1 MQIKYSTTVWIWVIY
16 FLGKR
21 RMTLAA
27 EQKEIYD
34 EATDFLSENADL
46 EGQIEGETNEA
57 QAPKEESSEFA
68 LKMINSVKAMNSG
81 EMSHYEM
88 VNSFSLADE
97 LKCLFMF
104 IQALPHRPIV
114 PMYPEAPFL
123 FFKGVSLPRSFD
135 LTEEM
140 AHDVETFMK
149 GKNSEYFNE
158 LHLHDLES
166 YYLDAYESAVRIYND
181 MVEKTRASYL
191 ANVKQAKSQV
201 IEISA
206 AGVCGLVVV
215 LALVGLS

>member
-1 MQIKYSTTVWIWVIY
+1 MEEMDVSEVDH
-16 FLGKR
+16 
-21 RMTLAA
+21 
-27 EQKEIYD
+27 D
-34 EATDFLSENADL
+34 ENK
-46 EGQIEGETNEA
+46 
-57 QAPKEESSEFA
+57 PREESSEFA
-68 LKMINSVKAMNSG
+68 LKMINSVKAMNNG

-123 FFKGVSLPRSFD
+123 FFKGVLLPRSFD

-140 AHDVETFMK
+140 AHDIETFMK
-149 GKNSEYFNE
+149 GKNSEYFRD
-158 LHLHDLES
+158 LHLHDLEA
-166 YYLDAYESAVRIYND
+166 YYLDAYESAVRMYND
-181 MVEKTRASYL
+181 MVEKTRLSYL

-206 AGVCGLVVV
+206 AIVCGLVVIM
-215 LALVGLS
+215 ALFGLS

>member
-1 MQIKYSTTVWIWVIY
+1 MPPSEEKI
-16 FLGKR
+16 
-21 RMTLAA
+21 A
-27 EQKEIYD
+27 EIDFNGSELPVEEMDVSEVDHD
-34 EATDFLSENADL
+34 ENK
-46 EGQIEGETNEA
+46 
-57 QAPKEESSEFA
+57 PREESSEFA
-68 LKMINSVKAMNSG
+68 LKMINSVKAMNNG
-81 EMSHYEM
+81 ELSHYEM

-123 FFKGVSLPRSFD
+123 FFKGVLLPRSYD

-140 AHDVETFMK
+140 AHDIETFMK
-149 GKNSEYFNE
+149 GKNSEYFRD
-158 LHLHDLES
+158 LHLHDLEA

-181 MVEKTRASYL
+181 MVEKTRLSYL

-206 AGVCGLVVV
+206 AIVCGLVVI
-215 LALVGLS
+215 LALFGLS

>member
-1 MQIKYSTTVWIWVIY
+1 MLPSEEKIAEIDFSGSE
-16 FLGKR
+16 LGVEE
-21 RMTLAA
+21 MDAP
-27 EQKEIYD
+27 EVDHD
-34 EATDFLSENADL
+34 ENK
-46 EGQIEGETNEA
+46 
-57 QAPKEESSEFA
+57 PREESSEFA
-68 LKMINSVKAMNSG
+68 LKMINSVKAMNNG

-123 FFKGVSLPRSFD
+123 FFKGVLLPRSFD

-140 AHDVETFMK
+140 THDIETFMK
-149 GKNSEYFNE
+149 GKNSEYFKD
-158 LHLHDLES
+158 LHLHDLEA

-181 MVEKTRASYL
+181 MVEKTRLSYL

-206 AGVCGLVVV
+206 AIVCGLVVIM
-215 LALVGLS
+215 ALFGLS

>member
-1 MQIKYSTTVWIWVIY
+1 MPPSEEKIT
-16 FLGKR
+16 
-21 RMTLAA
+21 
-27 EQKEIYD
+27 EIDFSGSELPVEEMDVSEVDHD
-34 EATDFLSENADL
+34 ENK
-46 EGQIEGETNEA
+46 
-57 QAPKEESSEFA
+57 PREESSEFA
-68 LKMINSVKAMNSG
+68 LKMINSVKAMNNG

-123 FFKGVSLPRSFD
+123 FFKGVLLPRSFD

-140 AHDVETFMK
+140 AHDIETFMK
-149 GKNSEYFNE
+149 GKNSEYFKD
-158 LHLHDLES
+158 LHLHDLEA

-181 MVEKTRASYL
+181 MVEKTRLSYL

-206 AGVCGLVVV
+206 AIVCGLVVIM
-215 LALVGLS
+215 ALFGLS

>member
-1 MQIKYSTTVWIWVIY
+1 MPPSEEKI
-16 FLGKR
+16 
-21 RMTLAA
+21 A
-27 EQKEIYD
+27 EIDFSGSELPVQEMDVSEVDHD
-34 EATDFLSENADL
+34 ENK
-46 EGQIEGETNEA
+46 
-57 QAPKEESSEFA
+57 PREESSEFA
-68 LKMINSVKAMNSG
+68 LKMINSVKAMNNG

-123 FFKGVSLPRSFD
+123 FFKGVLLPRSFD
-135 LTEEM
+135 LTEET
-140 AHDVETFMK
+140 AHDIETFMK
-149 GKNSEYFNE
+149 GKNSEYFRD
-158 LHLHDLES
+158 LHLHDLEA

-181 MVEKTRASYL
+181 MVEKTRLSYL

-206 AGVCGLVVV
+206 AIVCGLVVIM
-215 LALVGLS
+215 ALFGLS

>member
-1 MQIKYSTTVWIWVIY
+1 MPPSEEKI
-16 FLGKR
+16 
-21 RMTLAA
+21 A
-27 EQKEIYD
+27 EIDFTGSKLPLEEMDVSEVDHD
-34 EATDFLSENADL
+34 ENK
-46 EGQIEGETNEA
+46 
-57 QAPKEESSEFA
+57 PREESSEFA
-68 LKMINSVKAMNSG
+68 LKMINSVKAMNNG

-123 FFKGVSLPRSFD
+123 FFKGVLLPRSFD

-140 AHDVETFMK
+140 AHDIETFMK
-149 GKNSEYFNE
+149 GKNSEYFRD
-158 LHLHDLES
+158 LHLHDLEA

-181 MVEKTRASYL
+181 MVEKTRLSYL

-206 AGVCGLVVV
+206 AIVCGLVVIM
-215 LALVGLS
+215 ALFGLS